1 MAYTFRPNSRLE
13 WTSGKS
19 FMALILDGGGDWRS
33 ARLMSLYAGELLD
46 ILRCFDR
53 QRKKLAGLGL
63 RLAVSMLWDET
74 NAQKDGTI
82 TRDVRFGPLA
92 ETILSGAHIGTA
104 NPLFNCSN
112 RNCGGNNDRRPE
124 SWRRGTAPFSRSS

>member
-1 MAYTFRPNSRLE
+1 M
-13 WTSGKS
+13 
-19 FMALILDGGGDWRS
+19 
-33 ARLMSLYAGELLD
+33 
-46 ILRCFDR
+46 
-53 QRKKLAGLGL
+53 AGLGL

-112 RNCGGNNDRRPE
+112 RNCGGNNDNTSVDLAMIPGDYIQRTNYSPSCPAEEYQRRAPTT
-124 SWRRGTAPFSRSS
+124 SWGTKYTQEYRPSS